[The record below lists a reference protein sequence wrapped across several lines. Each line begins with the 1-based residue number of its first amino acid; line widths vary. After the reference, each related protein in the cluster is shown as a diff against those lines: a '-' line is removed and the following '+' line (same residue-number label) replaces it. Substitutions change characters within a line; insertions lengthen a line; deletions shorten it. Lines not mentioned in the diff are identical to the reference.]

1 MSSDDNYTNVILEEM
16 RDQIRAIH
24 EIAVANQSKID
35 KIDRPDRIILDL
47 DPSPNVSWAD
57 IIEAAHIVKQHLEE
71 FGLIEVIIHDDQ
83 KYLHQEQLKEVE
95 KMMRMH
101 YELDINME
109 GIDVISHLL
118 KRMNSLQKELIETQN
133 KLRLYEH

>member
-1 MSSDDNYTNVILEEM
+1 METRDLILIEHFC
-16 RDQIRAIH
+16 ANH
-24 EIAVANQSKID
+24 ELEFSFID
-35 KIDRPDRIILDL
+35 SL
-47 DPSPNVSWAD
+47 
-57 IIEAAHIVKQHLEE
+57 HQ

-118 KRMNSLQKELIETQN
+118 KRVNSLQDELRITQN

>member
-1 MSSDDNYTNVILEEM
+1 MSFHLLILLH
-16 RDQIRAIH
+16 Q
-24 EIAVANQSKID
+24 
-35 KIDRPDRIILDL
+35 
-47 DPSPNVSWAD
+47 
-57 IIEAAHIVKQHLEE
+57 

-118 KRMNSLQKELIETQN
+118 KRMNSLQKDIN
-133 KLRLYEH
+133 

>member
-1 MSSDDNYTNVILEEM
+1 METRDLILIENFC
-16 RDQIRAIH
+16 ANH
-24 EIAVANQSKID
+24 ELEFSFID
-35 KIDRPDRIILDL
+35 SL
-47 DPSPNVSWAD
+47 
-57 IIEAAHIVKQHLEE
+57 HQ

-83 KYLHQEQLKEVE
+83 KCLHQEQLKEVE

-118 KRMNSLQKELIETQN
+118 KRIDTLQHELRVTQN
-133 KLRLYEH
+133 KLRLYENED

>member
-1 MSSDDNYTNVILEEM
+1 METRDLILIEHFC
-16 RDQIRAIH
+16 ANH
-24 EIAVANQSKID
+24 EVEFSFID
-35 KIDRPDRIILDL
+35 SL
-47 DPSPNVSWAD
+47 
-57 IIEAAHIVKQHLEE
+57 HQ
-71 FGLIEVIIHDDQ
+71 FGLIEVIIHEDN
-83 KYLHQEQLKEVE
+83 KYIHQEQLNEVE

>member
-1 MSSDDNYTNVILEEM
+1 METRDLILIEHFCANYELEL
-16 RDQIRAIH
+16 
-24 EIAVANQSKID
+24 SFID
-35 KIDRPDRIILDL
+35 SL
-47 DPSPNVSWAD
+47 
-57 IIEAAHIVKQHLEE
+57 HE
-71 FGLIEVIIHDDQ
+71 FGLIEVIIHEDN
-83 KYLHQEQLKEVE
+83 KYIHQEQLNEVE

-101 YELDINME
+101 YDLDINME

>member
-1 MSSDDNYTNVILEEM
+1 METRDLILIEHFC
-16 RDQIRAIH
+16 ANH
-24 EIAVANQSKID
+24 ELEFSFID
-35 KIDRPDRIILDL
+35 SL
-47 DPSPNVSWAD
+47 
-57 IIEAAHIVKQHLEE
+57 HE
-71 FGLIEVIIHDDQ
+71 FGLIEVIIHEDN
-83 KYLHQEQLKEVE
+83 KYIHQEQLKEVE

-101 YELDINME
+101 YDLDINME

>member
-1 MSSDDNYTNVILEEM
+1 METRDLILIEHFC
-16 RDQIRAIH
+16 ANH
-24 EIAVANQSKID
+24 EIEFSFID
-35 KIDRPDRIILDL
+35 SL
-47 DPSPNVSWAD
+47 
-57 IIEAAHIVKQHLEE
+57 HQ

-133 KLRLYEH
+133 KLRLFKD

>member
-1 MSSDDNYTNVILEEM
+1 METRDLILIEHFC
-16 RDQIRAIH
+16 ANH
-24 EIAVANQSKID
+24 EIEFSFID
-35 KIDRPDRIILDL
+35 SL
-47 DPSPNVSWAD
+47 
-57 IIEAAHIVKQHLEE
+57 HQ
-71 FGLIEVIIHDDQ
+71 FGLIEVIIHEDN
-83 KYLHQEQLKEVE
+83 KYIHQEQLNDVE

-133 KLRLYEH
+133 KLRRYEH